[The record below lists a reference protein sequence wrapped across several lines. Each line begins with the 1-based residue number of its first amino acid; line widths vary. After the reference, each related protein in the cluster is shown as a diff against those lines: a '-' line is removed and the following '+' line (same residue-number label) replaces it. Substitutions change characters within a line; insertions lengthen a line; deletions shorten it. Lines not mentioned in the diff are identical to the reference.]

1 MLSATRAWTHKV
13 HDSLTLQH
21 VSRRED
27 QLEGDAK
34 LKLAVLA
41 GQLVALREGL
51 GNTLTLPRVCYVGPV
66 LVPIAA
72 HACPVTHGILPLK
85 AESRSRASAK
95 VLKPPH
101 CCRSIQL

>member
-1 MLSATRAWTHKV
+1 ML
-13 HDSLTLQH
+13 QN

-51 GNTLTLPRVCYVGPV
+51 GNTLTSPRLCHVPV
-66 LVPIAA
+66 LVPIAE
-72 HACPVTHGILPLK
+72 HACPVTHGNLPPRQ
-85 AESRSRASAK
+85 ESSSRAPAK
-95 VLKPPH
+95 FEITSL
-101 CCRSIQL
+101 L